1 MHRLSFLALASV
13 LSPQV
18 FAASV
23 NPRNLDPPGWKSII
37 CLEDNRAIGLPLF
50 TGAFYADPAL
60 TIEKCIAFCD
70 SRPVSY
76 RYMGLTDGFECCTS
90 NADSE
95 EVAPT
100 LLTYLA
106 CDNFFEFIFESVPGS
121 CDTPCS
127 GNPLEVGGCG
137 GKAGWQRL
145 ASPYQR
151 INSTFVIPA
160 LVPSVGLW
168 NGLGCYN
175 DSVNAR
181 ALQVR
186 VDAGQTTV
194 KSCVAACQAQGFSL
208 AGVEFG
214 RECWCGSQL
223 QHGSKFFSNS
233 DGIQDG
239 RLRQT
244 PNAPFC
250 NMACQGNSSEICGGP
265 ALLNLY
271 NFTGTYPIG
280 ASVVTTAGGWTS
292 EGCYSDSVSSRTL
305 ERRVDVGSVTV
316 ESCVAACQSQ
326 SFTIAALEY
335 AQECWCGNEIKSPG
349 VAISQSACNQV
360 CTGDSTEVCGGPNA
374 LQLYR

>member
-1 MHRLSFLALASV
+1 MHRLSFLVLASAFSTKV
-13 LSPQV
+13 L
-18 FAASV
+18 AALV
-23 NPRNLDPPGWKSII
+23 HPRNLDLPASPPGWKSII
-37 CLEDNRAIGLPLF
+37 CLEDNRAFGLPLF
-50 TGAFYADPAL
+50 TGAFYADSAL

-70 SRPVSY
+70 SQPVSY
-76 RYMGLTDGFECCTS
+76 RYMGLTDGFECS
-90 NADSE
+90 
-95 EVAPT
+95 
-100 LLTYLA
+100 
-106 CDNFFEFIFESVPGS
+106 CDNFFEYIFESVPGS
-121 CDTPCS
+121 CNTPCS
-127 GNPLEVGGCG
+127 GNPSEVGGCG
-137 GKAGWQRL
+137 GKADLQRL

-151 INSTFVIPA
+151 INSTFVIPTM
-160 LVPSVGLW
+160 VSSVGLW

-175 DSVNAR
+175 DSVSAR

-194 KSCVAACQAQGFSL
+194 ESCVAACQTQGFSL

-223 QHGSKFFSNS
+223 QHGSKFFGNS

-250 NMACQGNSSEICGGP
+250 NMACQGNPSEICGGP

-292 EGCYSDSVSSRTL
+292 QGCYSDSVSSRTL

-326 SFTIAALEY
+326 SFTIAGLEY

-349 VAISQSACNQV
+349 VPISQSACHQV
-360 CTGDSTEVCGGPNA
+360 CIGDSTEVCGGPNA